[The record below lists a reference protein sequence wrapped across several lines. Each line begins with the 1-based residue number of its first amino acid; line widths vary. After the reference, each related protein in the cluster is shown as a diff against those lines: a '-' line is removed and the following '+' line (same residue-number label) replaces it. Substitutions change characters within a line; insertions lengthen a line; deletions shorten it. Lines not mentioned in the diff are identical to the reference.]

1 MYTNTKS
8 RNFRSSGRSFRSGSF
23 GGGRRPARKSTP
35 SIHEYI
41 RRATVK
47 TQPIMDEAPAV
58 EVQFDSLNL
67 PHTLHEAV
75 IRRGYSTLTP
85 IQAAAIPAIRD
96 GKDVIGIA
104 NTGTGK
110 TAAFLLPLIERIL
123 KDRTYRALIITPT
136 RELALQ
142 IRDEL
147 RKFTGNMPIWSSF
160 CIGQSSMYTQMQEL
174 RRGPHV
180 VIGTPGRLKDLIER
194 RALKLESFKMVVL
207 DEADQMLDMGFIHD
221 VKHIISFLPAVR
233 QSLFFSAT
241 LSPAINTLIQS
252 FVKNPV
258 TVSVKKNET
267 VANIKQEVLSVD
279 PTQKRLKLAELLK
292 KDEFRKVMVFGR
304 TKMGV
309 ENLSNALYK
318 EGFKV
323 AAIHGDKPQFQ
334 RQQAIRMFKE
344 DVVQVLVAT
353 DVAARGIDIEGI
365 THVINYEVP
374 DTYEDYIHRIGR
386 TGRAENA
393 GVALT
398 FAANAAHEQQS
409 QGTRFR
415 SARPQSRSFASRPS
429 GEKPAFG
436 RPSGGYRGRASNGR
450 SFGRSKPSYYR
461 ADRRA

>member
-1 MYTNTKS
+1 MYTNMKT
-8 RNFRSSGRSFRSGSF
+8 RNTRFSGNSFRSGRFSS
-23 GGGRRPARKSTP
+23 GRRPARKSTP

-41 RRATVK
+41 KRATVK
-47 TQPIMDEAPAV
+47 TQPIIEEAPAPIV
-58 EVQFDSLNL
+58 EIGSLNL
-67 PHTLHEAV
+67 PQTLTMAV
-75 IRRGYSTLTP
+75 TRRGYTALTP

-147 RKFTGNMPIWSSF
+147 RKLTGTMPIWSSF
-160 CIGQSSMYTQMQEL
+160 CIGQSSMYSQIQEL
-174 RRGPHV
+174 RRSPHV

-194 RALKLESFKMVVL
+194 KALRLESFKMVVL

-221 VKHIISFLPAVR
+221 VKHIISFLPQER

-258 TVSVKKNET
+258 TVSVKKHET
-267 VANIKQEVLSVD
+267 VANIKQEVVTVD
-279 PTQKRLKLAELLK
+279 PTQKRTKLAELLK
-292 KDEFRKVMVFGR
+292 QDAFKKVMVFGR

-309 ENLSNALYK
+309 ENLSRALYS

-323 AAIHGDKPQFQ
+323 AAIHGDKAQFQ

-344 DVVQVLVAT
+344 DVVQILVAT

-398 FAANAAHEQQS
+398 FAAHAAEEQ
-409 QGTRFR
+409 GRTPNNRFR
-415 SARPQSRSFASRPS
+415 PARPQGRSFGNRPS
-429 GEKPAFG
+429 GGRPAYG
-436 RPSGGYRGRASNGR
+436 RPSGGFR
-450 SFGRSKPSYYR
+450 GRSKPSYYR
-461 ADRRA
+461 ADRRG

>member
-1 MYTNTKS
+1 MYTNMKT
-8 RNFRSSGRSFRSGSF
+8 RNTRFSGNSFRSGRFSS
-23 GGGRRPARKSTP
+23 GRRPARKSTH

-41 RRATVK
+41 KRATVK
-47 TQPIMDEAPAV
+47 TQPIIEEAPAPIV
-58 EVQFDSLNL
+58 EIGSLNL
-67 PHTLHEAV
+67 PQTLTMAV
-75 IRRGYSTLTP
+75 TRRGYTALTP

-147 RKFTGNMPIWSSF
+147 RKLTGTMPIWSSF
-160 CIGQSSMYTQMQEL
+160 CIGQSSMYSQIQEL
-174 RRGPHV
+174 RRSPHV

-194 RALKLESFKMVVL
+194 KALRLESFKMVVL

-221 VKHIISFLPAVR
+221 VKHIISFLPQER

-258 TVSVKKNET
+258 TVSVKKHET
-267 VANIKQEVLSVD
+267 VANIKQEVVTVD
-279 PTQKRLKLAELLK
+279 PTQKRTKLAELLK
-292 KDEFRKVMVFGR
+292 QDAFKKVMVFGR

-309 ENLSNALYK
+309 ENLSRALYS

-323 AAIHGDKPQFQ
+323 AAIHGDKAQFQ

-344 DVVQVLVAT
+344 DVVQILVAT

-398 FAANAAHEQQS
+398 FAAHAAEEQ
-409 QGTRFR
+409 GRTPNNRFR
-415 SARPQSRSFASRPS
+415 PARPQGRSFGNRPS
-429 GEKPAFG
+429 GGRPAYG
-436 RPSGGYRGRASNGR
+436 RPSGGFR
-450 SFGRSKPSYYR
+450 GRSKPSYYR
-461 ADRRA
+461 ADRRG